1 MSHPQQP
8 NFNVGPD
15 TAAIKTT
22 DYDNM
27 SSEDLAKLINAAHKI
42 RTGHSGNVSS
52 THPTPQ
58 PKKYVDLDQY
68 LGG

>member
-8 NFNVGPD
+8 NFTTNQN
-15 TAAIKTT
+15 AIPST

-58 PKKYVDLDQY
+58 AKKYVDLDQY